1 MVEHLRAIKA
11 KEEAAA
17 AAAAKSGAEKEIATT
32 KVTVAADV
40 HG

>member
-17 AAAAKSGAEKEIATT
+17 AAAAKSAAEKEIAGT